1 METKQIVEL
10 SKILKARLSKAIETI
25 DRDLKLLEDCQQVD
39 FYKAKILK
47 SLKWSP
53 VTPKKTADIVGP
65 LFPSYTFQADDFSM
79 IDDKLPPNLI
89 HKY

>member
-47 SLKWSP
+47 SLK
-53 VTPKKTADIVGP
+53 
-65 LFPSYTFQADDFSM
+65 
-79 IDDKLPPNLI
+79 
-89 HKY
+89 